1 MQNIFGV
8 VTFEKGRNVR
18 ARGRIAAIL
27 LGLLGST
34 TAMPVRAAD
43 PVPADLTIDTTRI
56 VHAVSPSL
64 YGLMTEEINHSTD
77 GGLYA
82 EMVQNRNF
90 NTSWDGESPWDLLRH
105 GNATA
110 KKSIDKTSGPT
121 SKLAYSLKLDVVNA
135 SPGNEAGMT
144 NPGYWGY
151 GVKPRTAYAGSF
163 YARVD
168 ADMGPVT
175 VRLVNN
181 GTGAV
186 QAEAIVAVA
195 PGDWAQHTFNL
206 VTGDVTPSADN
217 HLELT
222 VARPGTLRLQFV
234 SLMPPTYK
242 GRANGNRIDLMERM
256 AALHP
261 KFLRMPGG
269 NFLEGM
275 KIADWYNWK
284 KTVGPVVDRPGHDG
298 AWFYRSSDGLGLLEY
313 LTWCEDLG
321 IEPVLAVYAGY
332 SLNGEHVPVGKDLD
346 LYVQSAI
353 DEVEYVTGDAST
365 RWGAERARHGHP
377 APFKLRYIQIG
388 NEDYLDRSGS
398 YGARFDQFA
407 TALRK
412 RYPQYK
418 LISTDGN
425 AAYPTKVASDVS
437 DEHFYLSPADM
448 MDKARH
454 YDTVSRTGP
463 KIFVGEW
470 ATRSGAP
477 TPNFGDALADA
488 AWMTGLERNSDLII
502 MAAYAPLL
510 ANVTPGAMQ
519 WQTDLIGFD
528 ALSSYGS
535 PSYWAQSLFAGHIG
549 DGVPLSMSKGATGR
563 FFHSATVDSK
573 TKVLHLKLVNASN
586 VAQPLNMHVKG
597 AVDGAIASISSLHAP
612 TYQATNTIAA
622 PDAILPV
629 AHTEPVPGGDW
640 SHTVPPLTIEV
651 IDIPIAVRKR

>member
-1 MQNIFGV
+1 MFD
-8 VTFEKGRNVR
+8 TVR
-18 ARGRIAAIL
+18 RLRTRGRSTVL
-27 LGLLGST
+27 LLALLGS
-34 TAMPVRAAD
+34 AASLPVHAAD
-43 PVPADLTIDTTRI
+43 TAPAELTIDTARV
-56 VHAVSPSL
+56 VHPVSPSL

-82 EMVQNRNF
+82 ELVQNRNF
-90 NTSWDGESPWDLLRH
+90 NTSWDGESPWDLVRR
-105 GNATA
+105 GSATA
-110 KKSIDKTSGPT
+110 KKAIDKTSGPT
-121 SKLAYSLKLDVVNA
+121 AGLTYSMRLDIADA
-135 SPGNEAGMT
+135 SPGNEVGLT

-151 GVKPRTAYAGSF
+151 GVKPQTSYSGSF
-163 YARVD
+163 YARVA
-168 ADMGPVT
+168 ADLGPVT
-175 VRLVNN
+175 VRLINN
-181 GTGAV
+181 RTGVV
-186 QAEAIVAVA
+186 QAEAIVPVA
-195 PGDWAQHTFNL
+195 AGGWAQHRFTL
-206 VTGDVTPSADN
+206 TTGAVTPSADN

-222 VARPGTLRLQFV
+222 VAHPGTLWIQFV

-275 KIADWYNWK
+275 KVADWYDWK

-313 LTWCEDLG
+313 LEWCEDLG
-321 IEPVLAVYAGY
+321 IEPILAVYAGY
-332 SLNGEHVPVGKDLD
+332 SLNGEHVAVGKDLEP
-346 LYVQSAI
+346 YVQSAL

-377 APFKLRYIQIG
+377 APFKLRYIEIG

-398 YGARFDQFA
+398 YTARFDQFA
-407 TALRK
+407 AALRK

-437 DEHFYLSPADM
+437 DEHFYLAPADM
-448 MDKARH
+448 MDKSRQ
-454 YDTVSRTGP
+454 YDTVSRSGP

-470 ATRSGAP
+470 ATRSGSP
-477 TPNFGDALADA
+477 TPNFGDALGDA
-488 AWMTGLERNSDLII
+488 AWMTGLERNSDLVE

-510 ANVTPGAMQ
+510 ANVNPGALQ

-528 ALSSYGS
+528 ALHSYGS
-535 PSYWAQSLFAGHIG
+535 PSYWAQSLFAGHLG
-549 DGVPLSMSKGATGR
+549 DGVVETRLKGVNGR
-563 FFHSATVDSK
+563 FFQSATVDSK
-573 TKVLHLKLVNASN
+573 KKLLHLKLVNASST
-586 VAQPLNMHVKG
+586 AQPLTLHLKG
-597 AVDGAIASISSLHAP
+597 LAGASTATIASLHAP
-612 TYQATNTIAA
+612 TYEATNAITD

-629 AHTEPVPGGDW
+629 ERTEPVPGADW
-640 SHTVPPLTIEV
+640 SHSVPPLTIEV
-651 IDIPIAVRKR
+651 IDIPLKGARR